1 MRAFTVLL
9 AAVIGL
15 GVAGGAG
22 AGQEQVYTP
31 GELVTAPRVI
41 REVKPQ
47 YTPEALTAGVEGRVV
62 LECVVGVDG
71 KVSEARVT
79 TPLRPDLDRK
89 ALDALGEWLF
99 VPGQR
104 DGKPVR
110 VRVEVEMTFT
120 LRDAAVPQ
128 GPPLGS
134 PEVYLPGSGVTL
146 PSLVYERKPGYTPE
160 AMRERVQGRVKL
172 ECVVLADG
180 RVGDIRVMEPLHPGL
195 DQEATRALRRWT
207 FKPGTKDGAPVPV
220 RVEVEMSFTLRMDPK
235 KL

>member
-1 MRAFTVLL
+1 MRAFIVLL

-22 AGQEQVYTP
+22 AGQEQVYAP
-31 GELVTAPRVI
+31 GELATAPRVI
-41 REVKPQ
+41 RQVKPQ

-71 KVSEARVT
+71 KVSEARVI
-79 TPLRPDLDRK
+79 TPLRPDLDRE
-89 ALDALGEWLF
+89 AIDALSEWLF

-110 VRVEVEMTFT
+110 VRLEVEMTFT

-134 PEVYLPGSGVTL
+134 PEVYLPASGVTL
-146 PSLVYERKPGYTPE
+146 PSLVYERKPRYTPE
-160 AMRERVQGRVKL
+160 AMRERVEGRVKL

-180 RVGDIRVMEPLHPGL
+180 RVGDIRVMEPLHPAL
-195 DQEATRALRRWT
+195 DEEATRALRRWR
-207 FKPGTKDGAPVPV
+207 FKPGTKDGAAVPV